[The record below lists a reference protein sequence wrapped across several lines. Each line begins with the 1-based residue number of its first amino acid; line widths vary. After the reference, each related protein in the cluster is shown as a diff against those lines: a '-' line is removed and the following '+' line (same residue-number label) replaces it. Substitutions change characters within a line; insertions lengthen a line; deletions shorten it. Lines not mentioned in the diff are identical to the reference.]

1 MLDYGHLVLA
11 TGARNRLLD
20 IPNANL
26 ADVRYLRILDE
37 SEALRQ
43 RIASARHVVVIG
55 AGFIG
60 LEFAATARAKGL
72 EVDVVELGTRVMA
85 RAVTAEISDY
95 FQERHTAAGIR
106 IHLGVQATSIE
117 SDGTNVTGVSLSD
130 GRHMPADLVVVGVGV
145 LPNVE
150 LAAEAGL
157 PVAAGIIVDE
167 QLLTSD
173 PNISAI
179 GDCALFASPRFGG
192 SLRLE
197 SVQNATDH
205 ARCVAARLTG
215 DAKPYD
221 GQPWFWSDQGDDK
234 LQIAGLTTGYDRV
247 VVRGDRAQRVVLGLL
262 LQGRPAG
269 RHRVRQSRRGPR
281 VRTQDSW
288 PEQVDHAGTGGRS
301 QFRSEGCAG
310 LRRLFGECRMQRAR
324 SGTLAD
330 AIRSYRATVL
340 HPGVRRDDEGPPQ
353 LPPPSASMARRPS
366 AARRSTPRHWRKQAR
381 RESVVPPASC
391 AATAPT
397 KQSPAPVVST
407 ALTVRPAM
415 ISGLPSI
422 ERKHAALAQRHAD
435 DFVLAGLQRSRCLD
449 EAGIIVAVAK
459 FGLRQQAELGFI
471 EDQDID
477 EIEQLARRI
486 RSPAPD

>member
-1 MLDYGHLVLA
+1 MTQGTVLIVGAGHAGFQVAASLRQHGYKDRICLINDEAHIPYQRPPLSKAYLKGEGRPDSLMFRPDKFYRDQNIELMAGRAAAIDRGARKLLLASGASLDYGHLVLA

-43 RIASARHVVVIG
+43 RIAAGQRVVVIG

-72 EVDVVELGTRVMA
+72 EVDVIELGARVMA

-117 SDGTNVTGVSLSD
+117 SDGVNVTGVSLSD
-130 GRHMPADLVVVGVGV
+130 GRHVPADLVVVGVGV

-167 QLLTSD
+167 QLLTAD

-215 DAKPYD
+215 DAKTYD
-221 GQPWFWSDQGDDK
+221 GLPWFWSDQGDDK

-247 VVRGDRAQRVVLGLL
+247 VVRGDRGQRSFSAFCYKSGQLVGIESINRASDHVFGRKIFGLN
-262 LQGRPAG
+262 R
-269 RHRVRQSRRGPR
+269 SIE
-281 VRTQDSW
+281 
-288 PEQVDHAGTGGRS
+288 PEQA
-301 QFRSEGCAG
+301 
-310 LRRLFGECRMQRAR
+310 
-324 SGTLAD
+324 AD
-330 AIRSYRATVL
+330 L
-340 HPGVRRDDEGPPQ
+340 GFD
-353 LPPPSASMARRPS
+353 L
-366 AARRSTPRHWRKQAR
+366 K
-381 RESVVPPASC
+381 
-391 AATAPT
+391 
-397 KQSPAPVVST
+397 
-407 ALTVRPAM
+407 
-415 ISGLPSI
+415 
-422 ERKHAALAQRHAD
+422 AALA
-435 DFVLAGLQRSRCLD
+435 
-449 EAGIIVAVAK
+449 
-459 FGLRQQAELGFI
+459 
-471 EDQDID
+471 
-477 EIEQLARRI
+477 
-486 RSPAPD
+486 

>member
-1 MLDYGHLVLA
+1 MTQGTVLIAGAGHAGFQLAASLRQHGFSERVCLINDEAHLPYQRPPLSKAYLKGEGRPDSLMFRPDKFYRDQNIELISDRAAFIDRAARRLVLESGAFLDYGHLVLA

-37 SEALRQ
+37 SEALRL

-72 EVDVVELGTRVMA
+72 EVDVIELGTRVMA

-95 FQERHTAAGIR
+95 FQQRHTAAGIR

-130 GRHMPADLVVVGVGV
+130 GRHIPADLVVVGVGV

-150 LAAEAGL
+150 MAAEAGL

-167 QLLTSD
+167 HLLTAD

-247 VVRGDRAQRVVLGLL
+247 VVRGDRGARSFSAFCYKAGQLVGIESVNRAGDHVFGRKVLGLN
-262 LQGRPAG
+262 RS
-269 RHRVRQSRRGPR
+269 V
-281 VRTQDSW
+281 T
-288 PEQVDHAGTGGRS
+288 PEQA
-301 QFRSEGCAG
+301 
-310 LRRLFGECRMQRAR
+310 
-324 SGTLAD
+324 AD
-330 AIRSYRATVL
+330 LSFDLKAA
-340 HPGVRRDDEGPPQ
+340 VR
-353 LPPPSASMARRPS
+353 
-366 AARRSTPRHWRKQAR
+366 
-381 RESVVPPASC
+381 
-391 AATAPT
+391 
-397 KQSPAPVVST
+397 
-407 ALTVRPAM
+407 
-415 ISGLPSI
+415 
-422 ERKHAALAQRHAD
+422 
-435 DFVLAGLQRSRCLD
+435 
-449 EAGIIVAVAK
+449 
-459 FGLRQQAELGFI
+459 
-471 EDQDID
+471 
-477 EIEQLARRI
+477 
-486 RSPAPD
+486 

>member
-1 MLDYGHLVLA
+1 MTQGTVLIVGAGHAGFQVAASLRQHGYGDRICLINDEAHLPYQRPPLSKAYLKGEGRADSLMFRPDKFYRDQNIELIADRAVSIDCGARRLLLASGTSRDYGHLVLA

-26 ADVRYLRILDE
+26 PNVRYLRILDE
-37 SEALRQ
+37 SEALRKQ
-43 RIASARHVVVIG
+43 IASGQRVVVIG

-60 LEFAATARAKGL
+60 LEFAATARIKGL
-72 EVDVVELGTRVMA
+72 EVDVAELASRVMG

-117 SDGTNVTGVSLSD
+117 ADGTKVTGVSLSD
-130 GRHMPADLVVVGVGV
+130 GRHLPADLVVVGVGV

-157 PVAAGIIVDE
+157 PVASGIIVDE

-215 DAKPYD
+215 DAKTYD
-221 GQPWFWSDQGDDK
+221 GLPWFWSDQADDK

-247 VVRGDRAQRVVLGLL
+247 VVRGDRAQRSFSAFCYKAGKLVGIESVNRAADHVFGRKILGMN
-262 LQGRPAG
+262 R
-269 RHRVRQSRRGPR
+269 SIE
-281 VRTQDSW
+281 
-288 PEQVDHAGTGGRS
+288 PEQAQDPG
-301 QFRSEGCAG
+301 F
-310 LRRLFGECRMQRAR
+310 
-324 SGTLAD
+324 
-330 AIRSYRATVL
+330 VL
-340 HPGVRRDDEGPPQ
+340 
-353 LPPPSASMARRPS
+353 
-366 AARRSTPRHWRKQAR
+366 K
-381 RESVVPPASC
+381 
-391 AATAPT
+391 
-397 KQSPAPVVST
+397 
-407 ALTVRPAM
+407 
-415 ISGLPSI
+415 
-422 ERKHAALAQRHAD
+422 AALA
-435 DFVLAGLQRSRCLD
+435 
-449 EAGIIVAVAK
+449 
-459 FGLRQQAELGFI
+459 
-471 EDQDID
+471 
-477 EIEQLARRI
+477 
-486 RSPAPD
+486 